1 MWSSWFVENASLSQT
16 GNVGFAWN
24 FMLVTQTET
33 QHFYTLF
40 QTQKKAKNLSPCS
53 WTWHDIWD
61 YTPPSHFELS
71 CYGNN
76 HNYYIYLQ
84 LVLWLSATPQLYV
97 RYQSWNNITQAH
109 FTPNYRLSGSISKVS
124 VKNQAQLWPPR
135 ARKKDCDHWSS
146 GQVSLLFSLCHF

>member
-1 MWSSWFVENASLSQT
+1 MHPFPRLEMWVLHENVCLLPRLKPNIFIPYSRPK
-16 GNVGFAWN
+16 
-24 FMLVTQTET
+24 
-33 QHFYTLF
+33 
-40 QTQKKAKNLSPCS
+40 KKAKNLSPCS
-53 WTWHDIWD
+53 WTCTHIADIWD

-109 FTPNYRLSGSISKVS
+109 FTPNYRLSVSISKVS
-124 VKNQAQLWPPR
+124 VKNQTQLWPPR